1 MEPEDEIALTGFD
14 DKKYEYSTTIAS
26 ASANA
31 SAGQANRTEEQGFK
45 SVRTQLIIPVS
56 SSYPDL
62 TPLTLQHFFRVQGE
76 EVQQVLLGLVDSNG
90 VVSRSSLF
98 NYIQSPLEGP
108 GTAILDL
115 RGNL

>member
-1 MEPEDEIALTGFD
+1 MEPEDEIALTGYD
-14 DKKYEYSTTIAS
+14 DKKYEYSTTVQ
-26 ASANA
+26 
-31 SAGQANRTEEQGFK
+31 GNRTEKQGLNN
-45 SVRTQLIIPVS
+45 VRTQLIVPLS

-62 TPLTLQHFFRVQGE
+62 TPLTLQRFFRVQGE
-76 EVQQVLLGLVDSNG
+76 EVQQLLLGLVDSNG

-115 RGNL
+115 SGNL